1 MNISIESLH
10 LSELVAFLQIQA
22 DDCFPDLKDEERL
35 NMLAEKWYNFAE
47 FCTCREEDGH
57 LVGMIVFYA
66 NQPENGI
73 VYVPHV
79 YVNSECRGKRLMT
92 SMLDTIREYAK
103 DKGFEYM
110 RLEVKKINQIAQS
123 AYVHYGFYLSGD
135 ASDIT
140 IFMQYKIL

>member
-73 VYVPHV
+73 VYVPHFKIKV
-79 YVNSECRGKRLMT
+79 KIDSSCPLFRTRHLKQ
-92 SMLDTIREYAK
+92 
-103 DKGFEYM
+103 DK
-110 RLEVKKINQIAQS
+110 V
-123 AYVHYGFYLSGD
+123 
-135 ASDIT
+135 
-140 IFMQYKIL
+140 